1 MDILIPIIA
10 IISIF
15 FVPITGLMLIL
26 VSRFALKP
34 LVETLSQA
42 LRDSRGPDTAA
53 LLQIQGLTDQVEAL
67 TDEVRTLRE
76 FNDFDR
82 QLLGAP
88 DDASQPSSAATASR
102 NVAP

>member
-1 MDILIPIIA
+1 MEILIPIIA

-26 VSRFALKP
+26 VSRYALTP
-34 LVETLSQA
+34 MVETLSQA
-42 LRDSRGPDTAA
+42 LRESRQPDAA
-53 LLQIQGLTDQVEAL
+53 SVLQIQSLMDQVEML

-76 FNDFDR
+76 LNDFDR

-88 DDASQPSSAATASR
+88 DDPAGDSR
-102 NVAP
+102 QA

>member
-34 LVETLSQA
+34 MVETLSQA
-42 LRDSRGPDTAA
+42 LRDSRQPDAA
-53 LLQIQGLTDQVEAL
+53 SLIQIQELTERLYDL
-67 TDEVRTLRE
+67 TDEVKKLQE
-76 FNDFDR
+76 AQDFDR
-82 QLLGAP
+82 KLLG
-88 DDASQPSSAATASR
+88 TAEAGDR
-102 NVAP
+102 RALD

>member
-53 LLQIQGLTDQVEAL
+53 LLQIQGLMDQVEAL

-82 QLLGAP
+82 ALLGTP
-88 DDASQPSSAATASR
+88 GDASQPSSAATASR